1 MQRTAAPT
9 WGISSKLLKHW
20 YLTVTQAIVLYG
32 SGIWAKHLTV
42 QERRLLNSLQRPH
55 LLQISRGYRTTSTAA
70 LQVLTGIPPLDLVA
84 EREAAISNT
93 LRLGKDYKLWNRNLH
108 TSEYMHKIFDYP
120 CHPAQHNLAEN
131 IYTQT
136 LLCRQ
141 NSIAIYTDGSKTK
154 DGTGCGLCTMIDGEI
169 KYRWKRRLNPNN
181 TVYQAELS
189 AIKKA
194 IDLSYSHQETVY
206 IYSDSLSSI
215 AAIEGPASRD
225 PFVLNIQRALVN
237 LPLNY
242 RPIISWV
249 PAHTGVVGNELADEQ
264 AKQAASGIFLP
275 EHALP
280 LPSSYLKKITRGDLY
295 AEWQQRWDTSRTG
308 RRTYKFIPKVT
319 DLVFSNSSSL
329 TTFLSGHGPFPD
341 YLHRFGLRDYD
352 LCECGLIG
360 TPDHYAF
367 TCRLTEAHHMRP
379 PSDRYW
385 REWTKVLLERRGAC
399 FKLHKIIK
407 FCRVHFSFV
416 T

>member
-1 MQRTAAPT
+1 
-9 WGISSKLLKHW
+9 
-20 YLTVTQAIVLYG
+20 
-32 SGIWAKHLTV
+32 
-42 QERRLLNSLQRPH
+42 
-55 LLQISRGYRTTSTAA
+55 
-70 LQVLTGIPPLDLVA
+70 
-84 EREAAISNT
+84 
-93 LRLGKDYKLWNRNLH
+93 
-108 TSEYMHKIFDYP
+108 
-120 CHPAQHNLAEN
+120 
-131 IYTQT
+131 
-136 LLCRQ
+136 
-141 NSIAIYTDGSKTK
+141 
-154 DGTGCGLCTMIDGEI
+154 MIDGEI

-225 PFVLNIQRALVN
+225 PFVLNIQRALVK

-242 RPIISWV
+242 HPIISWV

-280 LPSSYLKKITRGDLY
+280 LLSSYFKKITRGDLY
-295 AEWQQRWDTSRTG
+295 EEWQQRWDTSRTG

-329 TTFLSGHGPFPD
+329 NTFLSGHGPFPD
-341 YLHRFGLRDYD
+341 YLHRFSLRDYD
-352 LCECGLIG
+352 LCECGLVG

-367 TCRLTEAHHMRP
+367 TCRLTEAHYMRH

-399 FKLHKIIK
+399 FKLRKIIK